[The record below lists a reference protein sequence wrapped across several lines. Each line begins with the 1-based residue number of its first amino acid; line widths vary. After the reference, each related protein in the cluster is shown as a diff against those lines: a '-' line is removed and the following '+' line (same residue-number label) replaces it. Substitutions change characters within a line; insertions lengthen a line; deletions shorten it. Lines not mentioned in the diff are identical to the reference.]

1 MPDENRDTS
10 TDAAPEQIPGAP
22 EGDDGVLAEAT
33 EAIERHQLWVA
44 RDLLAEHV
52 REVLAGGATAPGHVV
67 NLGHGVPPGTDPQ
80 VLTDL
85 VSFVHDQPL
94 EQTPRGGRP

>member
-1 MPDENRDTS
+1 MRTGS
-10 TDAAPEQIPGAP
+10 AAAS
-22 EGDDGVLAEAT
+22 
-33 EAIERHQLWVA
+33 AIASAGSGGWVRIA
-44 RDLLAEHV
+44 DLLEAAHAQALAQERVPAV